1 MAGAEA
7 IGRSGDAKPGWPRL
21 QGPDFFCFGAQK
33 GGTRWLFDQLDAH
46 PDFWMP
52 PIKELHYFNRPSSRK
67 EMAQKLQDSTR
78 DLKAFNRKRRKIHYR
93 PLEERDLDFL
103 SEFLSLADHPVNYDN
118 YAGLFDRK
126 GDRLSGD
133 VTPGYSALDDAR
145 VAKIAAHFP
154 DARYVF
160 IARDPVRRFWSQV
173 CMHVYKERLD
183 AGMREK
189 TVARLLS
196 KSNYQKRSYQSEIFA
211 RWKRFV
217 PADRLALYF
226 FDDLVANPAELRR
239 QIISFL
245 GGDPD
250 KPSGDLPPDFNR
262 KDRKSSAPMPESI
275 KQLVAARLAGELR
288 ACAAAFGGPAD
299 AWPRLYG
306 L

>member
-1 MAGAEA
+1 MVGVEA
-7 IGRSGDAKPGWPRL
+7 IGGTEDAKPERPRL
-21 QGPDFFCFGAQK
+21 RGPDFICFGAQK
-33 GGTRWLFDQLDAH
+33 AGTRWLFDQLDAH

-67 EMAQKLQDSTR
+67 EMAQKLQDFAR
-78 DLKAFNRKRRKIHYR
+78 DLKTFNRTRRKKQHR
-93 PLEERDLDFL
+93 PLRKRDLDFL

-133 VTPGYSALDDAR
+133 VTPGYSALDDDR

-173 CMHVYKERLD
+173 NMHVYKERID
-183 AGMREK
+183 AGMGEK
-189 TVARLLS
+189 TVAKLLS
-196 KSNYQKRSYQSEIFA
+196 KSNYQKRSYQSVIFA

-217 PADRLALYF
+217 PADHLALYF
-226 FDDLVANPAELRR
+226 FDDLVADPAGLRR
-239 QIISFL
+239 RIISFL
-245 GGDPD
+245 GGAPD

-262 KDRKSSAPMPESI
+262 KDSKSPAPMPDPM
-275 KQLVAARLAGELR
+275 KHLVAARLAGELR
-288 ACAAAFGGPAD
+288 ACAAAFGGPAE

>member
-1 MAGAEA
+1 MAEAEA
-7 IGRSGDAKPGWPRL
+7 IGTTEDAKPRWPRL
-21 QGPDFFCFGAQK
+21 RGPDFFCFGAQK

-67 EMAQKLQDSTR
+67 EMAQSLQDSTR
-78 DLKAFNRKRRKIHYR
+78 DLKALNRTRRKKRYR

-103 SEFLSLADHPVNYDN
+103 SDFLSLADHPVNYNN

-133 VTPGYSALDDAR
+133 VTPGYSALDDDR

-173 CMHVYKERLD
+173 NMHVNKERLD

-189 TVARLLS
+189 TVAGLLS
-196 KSNYQKRSYQSEIFA
+196 KSNYQKRSYQSAIFA

-217 PADRLALYF
+217 PADRLALFF
-226 FDDLVANPAELRR
+226 FDDLVADPAGLRR
-239 QIISFL
+239 RIISFI
-245 GGDPD
+245 GGDPE
-250 KPSGDLPPDFNR
+250 KSSGDLPADFNR
-262 KDRKSSAPMPESI
+262 KALKSSIPMPDSL
-275 KQLVAARLAGELR
+275 KHLVAARLAGELK
-288 ACAAAFGGPAD
+288 ACAAAFGGPAE
-299 AWPRLYG
+299 AWPQLYG